1 MFREIID
8 RIKEGVEYIMKSRLM
23 VLIIVFCLTS
33 TVLIGRL
40 FYLQIVRGEEYLE
53 NYELQIRRTSEI
65 AATRGNIYDRNGNLL
80 AYNELAYS
88 VTIQDTVPTSTSTDD
103 KNEILNNI
111 LDRVLQ
117 IVEANGDSVID
128 SFGIILDSAG
138 EYQFAETNETLR
150 LRFVA
155 DVYGKVYTDDLK
167 PEERNQSAAE
177 IIHYLCSERY
187 GLDDKNNEPDYILKM
202 INMRYAMGLNSYQ
215 QFLSTTLA
223 SDVSDETAAA
233 IMENQSELSG
243 VDIEE

>member
-138 EYQFAETNETLR
+138 PKR
-150 LRFVA
+150 
-155 DVYGKVYTDDLK
+155 DG
-167 PEERNQSAAE
+167 AA
-177 IIHYLCSERY
+177 
-187 GLDDKNNEPDYILKM
+187 G
-202 INMRYAMGLNSYQ
+202 G
-215 QFLSTTLA
+215 
-223 SDVSDETAAA
+223 
-233 IMENQSELSG
+233 
-243 VDIEE
+243 

>member
-8 RIKEGVEYIMKSRLM
+8 RIKEGAEYIMKSRLM

-53 NYELQIRRTSEI
+53 NYKLQIRRTSEI
-65 AATRGNIYDRNGNLL
+65 PATRGNIYDRNGELI

-88 VTIQDTVPTSTSTDD
+88 VTIQDTVPTNTGSDE
-103 KNEILNNI
+103 KNEILNTI
-111 LDRVLQ
+111 LDKVLS

-138 EYQFAETNETLR
+138 KYQFAETNETLR

-155 DVYGKVYTDDLK
+155 DVYGRGIYGRSGRRIREPSPQKKLCIISARSATDLTMK
-167 PEERNQSAAE
+167 IMIHPISLRWSICVMLWALTVISSFSPPLWRQMSAMRLRQPLWK
-177 IIHYLCSERY
+177 IR
-187 GLDDKNNEPDYILKM
+187 IL
-202 INMRYAMGLNSYQ
+202 L
-215 QFLSTTLA
+215 L
-223 SDVSDETAAA
+223 E
-233 IMENQSELSG
+233 
-243 VDIEE
+243 